1 MKNKI
6 LSISIAA
13 ATIFSA
19 SLFVV
24 TTAQAGDSVNVSMPT
39 NNPPVSEYKIT
50 LANQSGKDWTYT
62 VAWVRGKALSHW
74 DLSLGSCL
82 GNVTGISGGGAKEPS
97 GDPSNATGA
106 SGHDSTVKGSP
117 LIKWDTAGGTF
128 TITMDK
134 VYQKTDRSVLA
145 KTATVYNTG
154 MVSGPDCTKEVV
166 ATPPVTTEPTPP
178 VTIEPTPPVTTE
190 PTPPVT
196 TEPTPPAT
204 TEPTPPATTEPTPPV
219 TTEPT
224 PPVTTEPT
232 PPVTTEPTPPVTT
245 EPATPVTTTN
255 GSSDNCASKS
265 KVAKSTSVSWADSKG
280 TNAYTIESVSVSGR
294 TWTYRVTQTSG
305 KALSHWTLGIPACMS
320 KIVNSTSTDG
330 STAEIGNDASIK
342 DISFSG
348 IKWNSEG
355 GVYSFTLDN
364 DYAATTVDV
373 LAKAGSLKDGGYS
386 TSTIMGPD
394 CSALATVCSD
404 KPLSG
409 EQDVVAVH
417 VWKRITS
424 TPISPE
430 AYQALDKK
438 AVESGVYAIEEID
451 ASGKTVD
458 IKVEV
463 VK

>member
-19 SLFVV
+19 SLFAV
-24 TTAQAGDSVNVSMPT
+24 TAAQAGDSVNVSMPT

-82 GNVTGISGGGAKEPS
+82 GNVTGISGGGTKQPT
-97 GDPSNATGA
+97 GDPSSATGA
-106 SGHDSTVKGSP
+106 SGYDSTVKGSP

-154 MVSGPDCTKEVV
+154 AVSGPDCTKEVV
-166 ATPPVTTEPTPP
+166 A
-178 VTIEPTPPVTTE
+178 
-190 PTPPVT
+190 
-196 TEPTPPAT
+196 
-204 TEPTPPATTEPTPPV
+204 TPPV

-232 PPVTTEPTPPVTT
+232 PPVTTEPTP
-245 EPATPVTTTN
+245 PVTTTN

-305 KALSHWTLGIPACMS
+305 KALSHWTLGIPACLDH
-320 KIVNSTSTDG
+320 IRGSTSTDG
-330 STAEIGNDASIK
+330 STAQRGNDASIK

-348 IKWNSEG
+348 IKWDSEG

-373 LAKAGSLKDGGYS
+373 LAKAGSVKDGGYS